1 MKSKIILAIH
11 HNKNSFSDRWIE
23 YCIDHNISYKIVD
36 CLSRNILID
45 LKNCDALLWHFNH
58 IQVNQCKQAKTIIKD
73 IELSGIPV
81 FPNYSSMYH
90 YDNKIAQKK
99 LLESINAPLVPTHIF
114 FSKEKAVKWS
124 NSIKYPIVFKLS
136 TGAGSTNV
144 KLVHSKSET
153 IKLINKSFDK
163 GHSPLDRNSLFKDRI
178 WHFKRDKN
186 LKSIFGLFKGLVRL
200 FVPTKFERL
209 SDREKGYI
217 YFQDFIPN
225 NKYDIRI
232 IIIGKKAFAI
242 KRNIR
247 KDDFRASGSGS
258 IEYNKELFDPRC
270 IEISFEISKKLNFS
284 SMAYDYVFDDL
295 NNPLLIEIS
304 YCFNKDVYYPCPGYW
319 DENLNWNEGTFKS
332 QDFIIMDI
340 IDKL

>member
-1 MKSKIILAIH
+1 M
-11 HNKNSFSDRWIE
+11 
-23 YCIDHNISYKIVD
+23 
-36 CLSRNILID
+36 
-45 LKNCDALLWHFNH
+45 
-58 IQVNQCKQAKTIIKD
+58 
-73 IELSGIPV
+73 
-81 FPNYSSMYH
+81 
-90 YDNKIAQKK
+90 
-99 LLESINAPLVPTHIF
+99 
-114 FSKEKAVKWS
+114 
-124 NSIKYPIVFKLS
+124 S

-247 KDDFRASGSGS
+247 KDDFRASGSGNGSLIIS
-258 IEYNKELFDPRC
+258 IGFCDEC
-270 IEISFEISKKLNFS
+270 GCFS
-284 SMAYDYVFDDL
+284 
-295 NNPLLIEIS
+295 P
-304 YCFNKDVYYPCPGYW
+304 
-319 DENLNWNEGTFKS
+319 
-332 QDFIIMDI
+332 
-340 IDKL
+340 

>member
-1 MKSKIILAIH
+1 
-11 HNKNSFSDRWIE
+11 
-23 YCIDHNISYKIVD
+23 
-36 CLSRNILID
+36 
-45 LKNCDALLWHFNH
+45 
-58 IQVNQCKQAKTIIKD
+58 
-73 IELSGIPV
+73 
-81 FPNYSSMYH
+81 MYH

-144 KLVHSKSET
+144 KLVHSQSET

-209 SDREKGYI
+209 SGREKGYI

-232 IIIGKKAFAI
+232 IIIGKKELLYKALIKRNKIEPRPLTTNCCVLNKLLLRRFALH
-242 KRNIR
+242 RNIR

-295 NNPLLIEIS
+295 NNPLLVEIS

-319 DENLNWNEGTFKS
+319 DEDLNWNKGTFKS
-332 QDFIIMDI
+332 QDFIITDI